1 MERLALRVEAL
12 HAKVDKLAAALGALR
27 GAVTAVRD
35 DAAACTASCAGMDR
49 HIAFVEGVYETV
61 RHPLAAVCGLVSGST
76 APLPQLE
83 DGAGR

>member
-1 MERLALRVEAL
+1 MEHLALRVEAL
-12 HAKVDKLAAALGALR
+12 HAKVDKLAEGLESLR
-27 GAVTAVRD
+27 RAVTSVRE
-35 DAAACTASCAGMDR
+35 DAATCSASCAGMDR

-61 RHPLAAVCGLVSGST
+61 RHPLDAVCGLVAGST